1 MNKFSTI
8 GKTFH
13 SNHWRTTAQKK
24 KNTLGQW
31 DEAGKKPKLAS
42 RENVN
47 GSLRQNQNKD
57 WGTENFAGKV
67 ITGSQIS
74 LYTSDPNSWKRI

>member
-1 MNKFSTI
+1 MVGNLYLDTLLSSLRLTMNKFSTI
-8 GKTFH
+8 GKTLH

-47 GSLRQNQNKD
+47 GSLRQN
-57 WGTENFAGKV
+57 
-67 ITGSQIS
+67 
-74 LYTSDPNSWKRI
+74 